1 MHKTVYI
8 DHQEEITT
16 VVEKIKKEAAPDIF
30 LVIPKG
36 AIFAQGIINLKIL
49 KRESEKIGKN
59 IFIITDDE
67 KVKKFAKKIEITV
80 KDKQDIQTSEDFEL
94 KDSQYVKTINEHL
107 PMDQNQKSLAYS
119 IDEIIAER
127 EIGSKNFFDVAATT
141 KNRDQKAKQVAKKIG
156 KLPFKV
162 KREVDRKNKA
172 KVFLAKDSFLDGDIQ
187 QLYKQEIGRKKQDE
201 LIKTKKAQEFFL
213 QHDDQ
218 DQFDNDSQSRTESR
232 KFTFKFFYY
241 FVGIV
246 LALAVAGFIFINFPK
261 LKVKITLNHKEL
273 STVVDLTVK
282 NKIDQVGLKEVKG
295 EIFEFEIEEKMQ
307 FKATSEGYSNDS
319 GKARG
324 EVKILNKFSSASQ
337 PLVAGTRIL
346 SKEGKLFRLTK
357 NVTVP
362 GMTDQSAGEIS
373 VEVIADRPGAD
384 FNLDPTTFTIE
395 GFKGG
400 PKYEKFEVF
409 SSQTMSGGKES
420 DDNQKTKI
428 VSTEDIDKARVETL
442 DHLKN
447 DLEKHI
453 QEHIPSDMI
462 FFTDSAEKET
472 TEAKSLVEAGTP
484 TEKFDFLV
492 KQKIKIFAIDKASFF
507 ELLEKQIQA
516 ENNSNYQIVGQLDYV
531 FEKFSNNFR
540 EGIMTLTVK
549 VIVQTISSFDEE
561 NVKLGLDGKKQQEII
576 DTLVN
581 YPEIEKVEIFYNPS
595 FMSFVPVSKSNIK
608 FEISQ

>member
-36 AIFAQGIINLKIL
+36 AIFAHGIINLKIL
-49 KRESEKIGKN
+49 KREAEKIGKN

-67 KVKKFAKKIEITV
+67 KVKKFAKKIEITI
-80 KDKQDIQTSEDFEL
+80 KDKQDIQTSDDFEL

-107 PMDQNQKSLAYS
+107 PMDQSQKSLAYS
-119 IDEIIAER
+119 IDEIITER
-127 EIGSKNFFDVAATT
+127 EIGSKNFFDVAANTNT
-141 KNRDQKAKQVAKKIG
+141 QNRDQKVKQVAKKIR
-156 KLPFKV
+156 KIPFKV
-162 KREVDRKNKA
+162 KREMERKNKA
-172 KVFLAKDSFLDGDIQ
+172 KVFLAKGSFLDSDIQ

-201 LIKTKKAQEFFL
+201 LVKTRKAQEFFL

-218 DQFDNDSQSRTESR
+218 ESR
-232 KFTFKFFYY
+232 IESKKFNFKFLYY
-241 FVGIV
+241 FVGIA
-246 LALAVAGFIFINFPK
+246 LALAAAGFIFVNFPK
-261 LKVKITLNHKEL
+261 LKVRINLNHKEL
-273 STVVDLTVK
+273 STRIDLTVK
-282 NKIDQVGLKEVKG
+282 NKIDQVGSKEVKG

-362 GMTDQSAGEIS
+362 GMTGQSAGEIS

-384 FNLDPTTFTIE
+384 FNLEPTTFTIE

-409 SSQTMSGGKES
+409 SSQTMTDGKES

-462 FFTDSAEKET
+462 FFADSAEKEI

-492 KQKIKIFAIDKASFF
+492 KQKIKIFAIEKASFF

-516 ENNSNYQIVGQLDYV
+516 ENNGNYQIIGQPDYV

-549 VIVQTISSFDEE
+549 VIVQTISFFDEE

-576 DTLVN
+576 DTLEN
-581 YPEIEKVEIFYNPS
+581 YPEIEKVEIFYSPS
-595 FMSFVPVSKSNIK
+595 FMSFVPVSKNNIK